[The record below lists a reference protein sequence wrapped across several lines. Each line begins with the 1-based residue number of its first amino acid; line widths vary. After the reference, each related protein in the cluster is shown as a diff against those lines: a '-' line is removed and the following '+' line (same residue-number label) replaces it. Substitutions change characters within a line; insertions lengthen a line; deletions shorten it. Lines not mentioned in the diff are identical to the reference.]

1 MPQTKDK
8 GAPRP
13 LIFLVAGEPSGDALG
28 GALMAALTEKSK
40 GAIRYAGI
48 GGPEMIRNGLDP
60 LFPMDE
66 LAIMGLAEVVRH
78 IPRVRRLIDRTAD
91 DIAAI
96 RPDAVI
102 TIDSPAFTKRVAKK
116 IKPLGIPII
125 HYVAP
130 TVWAW
135 RPGRA
140 KKAAA
145 IFDHLITL
153 LPFEAPH
160 FERHGLSCS
169 YVGYPAVEKVKGADG
184 AAFREAHQIGASET
198 LLCAMPGSRK
208 SEVRRL
214 MPIFAETIERLAGAV
229 PNLKVAIPTV
239 PNVAEQV
246 REHVQSWRVP
256 VVLVEAPNER
266 RNLMAASD
274 IALVKSGTSAV
285 ELAAAKVPTVIT
297 QKLSYLSVAVFL
309 ALVRVPFVSIINL
322 MAEEELQLER
332 LQTRCTP
339 AVLSQA
345 LAGLLADKE
354 GTAARV
360 AKAYAIA
367 AELGAEGVPPSEKA
381 ADAVLGFLRR
391 NRSSFA
397 NAASSARPDFETDG
411 SPARHRAIHA

>member
-1 MPQTKDK
+1 MKDK

-28 GALMAALTEKSK
+28 GALMAALTAKSQ
-40 GAIRYAGI
+40 GTIRFAGV
-48 GGPEMIRNGLDP
+48 GGPEMIRNGLDS
-60 LFPMDE
+60 LFPMDQ
-66 LAIMGLAEVVRH
+66 LAIMGMAEVVRH
-78 IPRVRRLIDRTAD
+78 IPRVRRLIDRTAHA
-91 DIAAI
+91 IAAMH
-96 RPDAVI
+96 PDAVI

-140 KKAAA
+140 RKVAD

-169 YVGYPAVEKVKGADG
+169 YVGYPAVEKVKGGDG
-184 AAFREAHQIGASET
+184 QAFRNKHRIGAGDI

-208 SEVRRL
+208 SEVHRL
-214 MPIFAETIERLAGAV
+214 MPIFAETVGQLSSTV
-229 PNLKVAIPTV
+229 PNLKVAIPTI
-239 PNVAEQV
+239 PNVAAQV
-246 REHVQSWRVP
+246 REQVQTWPVP
-256 VVLVEAPNER
+256 VVLVEEPDER
-266 RNLMAASD
+266 RNLMAAAD

-309 ALVRVPFVSIINL
+309 ALVRVPFVSIVNL
-322 MAEEELQLER
+322 MANEELQLER
-332 LQTRCTP
+332 LQHRCTP
-339 AVLSQA
+339 KVLSEA
-345 LAGLLADKE
+345 LVGLLADKD

-381 ADAVLGFLRR
+381 AEAVLGFLRR
-391 NRSSFA
+391 DRSSFA
-397 NAASSARPDFETDG
+397 NAAASAPPDFETDG
-411 SPARHRAIHA
+411 SRARRRAIHA